1 MNDILI
7 AKIVAPFGIKGGLKL
22 LIFSDNLKTF
32 SKYQLHDRN
41 QQPIKFT
48 YNISSAKNTSSGM
61 VLIAFSEGVS
71 DRNLAEQMVGAEFFI
86 NKNSLTKPNKNEFY
100 IESLINLQVFDNQNK
115 QIGLIKQVH
124 NHKAGPAVV
133 IEFIEPELQQKYA
146 DFYDFAFNA
155 HFFSDPDFNNNSI
168 IFYPPEII

>member
-1 MNDILI
+1 
-7 AKIVAPFGIKGGLKL
+7 
-22 LIFSDNLKTF
+22 
-32 SKYQLHDRN
+32 
-41 QQPIKFT
+41 
-48 YNISSAKNTSSGM
+48 M

-86 NKNSLTKPNKNEFY
+86 NKNSLPKPKKNEFY

>member
-86 NKNSLTKPNKNEFY
+86 NKNSLPKPKKTN
-100 IESLINLQVFDNQNK
+100 
-115 QIGLIKQVH
+115 
-124 NHKAGPAVV
+124 
-133 IEFIEPELQQKYA
+133 FILKV
-146 DFYDFAFNA
+146 
-155 HFFSDPDFNNNSI
+155 
-168 IFYPPEII
+168 